1 MKVSIV
7 SLKRT
12 ARHFHK
18 LTHKLYNI
26 ILQGWHKKYIF
37 RIVRKV
43 FELEY
48 TKEQENLTT
57 FNNLGWIIP
66 TKEDWCSCGQCEVM
80 STAKKCMCCQHC
92 GNTAGDL
99 WEQGCINDHDQFNLQ
114 ILNPDVLSIAYIY
127 FMMFKKQQG
136 RVPEHLS
143 KK

>member
-1 MKVSIV
+1 
-7 SLKRT
+7 
-12 ARHFHK
+12 
-18 LTHKLYNI
+18 
-26 ILQGWHKKYIF
+26 
-37 RIVRKV
+37 
-43 FELEY
+43 
-48 TKEQENLTT
+48 
-57 FNNLGWIIP
+57 
-66 TKEDWCSCGQCEVM
+66 M

-136 RVPEHLS
+136 HVPEHLS